1 LLCEA
6 SHELSEKLHEEIT
19 QNTEEFI
26 ESLEIPYHR
35 VVNCG
40 GDLGQGQ
47 VKKYDI
53 EL

>member
-1 LLCEA
+1 MGG
-6 SHELSEKLHEEIT
+6 
-19 QNTEEFI
+19 QEFI
-26 ESLEIPYHR
+26 ESLGIPYHR